1 MTLGG
6 GTAGVESGTP
16 EILHSLGT
24 TGLTRAER
32 DGAAGVNRRQTIKA
46 SVPTHGFVDPV
57 ELARTEEGAATLYR
71 MLVGTG
77 YRPTKQ
83 VFLDLILSL
92 RLMNGWFLSGPK
104 GCGKTECLVALA
116 ESCGLEVF
124 RLQGMEGLGRREII
138 GEFDAE
144 AQSRFSQAETARGRS
159 LDEVEADRWSRRFFR
174 PGAVPGGFD
183 YAYREKR
190 RCLIHIDEEDKLP
203 GVTQDMMLQP
213 LQEGRIE
220 IPGMTERYLGF
231 PPGASKEFWPIVVV
245 TSNENRNDASSPFR
259 SRFGVYTPVTPATDR
274 EKVEILRL
282 RCPEASQ
289 ELLRAAARMLWVFE
303 DMTGFTDKPGIREML
318 YLIRA
323 FTVMGVSEFTERTLE
338 RFAGVVAK
346 RQNDWE
352 AYRQGLGRL
361 EGAANQPNATVDEW
375 VDVVFEE
382 GWVEAQ
388 KMLSYEEV
396 CR

>member
-1 MTLGG
+1 MTFGG
-6 GTAGVESGTP
+6 VTGGEAATGLTFSALGTA
-16 EILHSLGT
+16 
-24 TGLTRAER
+24 GLTRAER
-32 DGAAGVNRRQTIKA
+32 DGAAGVPRRQTIKA
-46 SVPTHGFVDPV
+46 SVTTHGYVDPV
-57 ELARTEEGAATLYR
+57 VLAQSEEGAATLYR

-77 YRPTKQ
+77 YRPTRQ

-92 RLMNGWFLSGPK
+92 RLMDGWFLSGPK

-116 ESCGLEVF
+116 ETCGLEVF
-124 RLQGMEGLGRREII
+124 RLQGMEGLGRKEIV
-138 GEFDAE
+138 GEFDAD

-159 LDEVEADRWSRRFFR
+159 LDEVEAEKWSRRFFR

-183 YAYREKR
+183 YAYRERR

-220 IPGMTERYLGF
+220 IPGLTERYLGF
-231 PPGASKEFWPIVVV
+231 PPGAGKEFWPIVVV

-259 SRFGVYTPVTPATDR
+259 SRFAVYTPVEPATDR

-282 RCPEASQ
+282 RCPDTPK
-289 ELLRAAARMLWVFE
+289 ELLRAAARMMWVFE

-323 FTVMGVSEFTERTLE
+323 FTVMGVNEFTEKTLE

-346 RQNDWE
+346 RKNDWE
-352 AYRQGLGRL
+352 SFRQGLGRL
-361 EGAANQPNATVDEW
+361 EGAANKPNLKVDEW
-375 VDVVFEE
+375 VEVVFED
-382 GWVEAQ
+382 GWIEAQ
-388 KMLSYEEV
+388 KQLSYTEV
-396 CR
+396 CA